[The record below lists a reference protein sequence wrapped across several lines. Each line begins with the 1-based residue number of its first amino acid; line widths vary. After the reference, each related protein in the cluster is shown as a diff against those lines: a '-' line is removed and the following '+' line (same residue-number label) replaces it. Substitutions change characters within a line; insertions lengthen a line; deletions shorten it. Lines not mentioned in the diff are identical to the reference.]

1 MAKPETINYKP
12 FNLTNMNTQKV
23 NIGKILPVLIG
34 FFVMGFVDLVGIATN
49 YVKADFELSDTMANL
64 LPSMVFFWFL
74 VFSVPTG
81 LLMNKI
87 GRKNTVLLSL
97 IVTLPALLI
106 PMLSYSFASML
117 ISFTLLGIGNTML
130 QVSLNPLLANIVD
143 EKRMASTLTF
153 GQFVKAISSFV
164 APVFAAWAVVRF
176 LDWRMIMFPVF
187 LVICF
192 FVLAWLFFT
201 KIEENRSSTK
211 VASFADCFSLLGDRT
226 ILLLFLGIMAHV
238 GLDVGINTTAPK
250 LLMERLNIGLA
261 DAGYATSFYF
271 IFRTAGCLLGSG
283 LLAKFSAKK
292 VFIVSVSMILI
303 GILCL
308 FIPNKTILY
317 TGLALF
323 GLGNSNIFSVI
334 FSQALLEQPSSHN
347 QVSGLMI
354 MGIFGGAVIPLIMGV
369 SSDFIGGQSGALIVL
384 LFCVAYLLAF
394 VSNRIKTHSS
404 I

>member
-1 MAKPETINYKP
+1 MT
-12 FNLTNMNTQKV
+12 TQKV
-23 NIGKILPVLIG
+23 NIPKILPVLIG

-49 YVKADFELSDTMANL
+49 YVKADFQLSDTMANL

-97 IVTLPALLI
+97 IITLPALLI
-106 PMLSYSFASML
+106 PILTYSFSSML
-117 ISFTLLGIGNTML
+117 ISFTLLGIGNTMM

-143 EKRMASTLTF
+143 KKRMASTLTF
-153 GQFVKAISSFV
+153 GQFIKAIASFV
-164 APVFAAWAVVRF
+164 APIFAAWAVVRF

-187 LVICF
+187 LTICF

-201 KIEENRSSTK
+201 KIEEHNIETK
-211 VASFADCFSLLGDRT
+211 VASFKECFSLLGDKS

-250 LLMERLNIGLA
+250 LLMERLHIDLA

-292 VFIVSVSMILI
+292 VFIVSASMILI

-308 FIPNKTILY
+308 FIPDKTIMY
-317 TGLALF
+317 SGIALF

-334 FSQALLEQPSSHN
+334 FSQALLHKPSSHN
-347 QVSGLMI
+347 EISGLMI
-354 MGIFGGAVIPLIMGV
+354 MGIFGGAVFPLIMGV
-369 SSDFIGGQSGALIVL
+369 SSDFFGGQSGALYVL
-384 LFCVAYLLAF
+384 LFCVAYLLTF
-394 VSNRIKTHSS
+394 VSTKIKTITSVE
-404 I
+404 

>member
-1 MAKPETINYKP
+1 MK
-12 FNLTNMNTQKV
+12 TQKV
-23 NIGKILPVLIG
+23 KITKILPVLIG

-49 YVKADFELSDTMANL
+49 YVKADFQLSDTMANL
-64 LPSMVFFWFL
+64 LHSMVFFWFL

-106 PMLSYSFASML
+106 PIFSYSFALML
-117 ISFTLLGIGNTML
+117 ISFTLLGIGNTMM

-153 GQFVKAISSFV
+153 GQFIKAIASFV
-164 APVFAAWAVVRF
+164 APIFAAWAVVRF
-176 LDWRMIMFPVF
+176 LDWRMIMFPIF
-187 LVICF
+187 LTVCF

-201 KIEENRSSTK
+201 KIEEKNIETK
-211 VASFADCFSLLGDRT
+211 VASFTECFSLLGDRT

-250 LLMERLNIGLA
+250 LLMERLHIDLA

-271 IFRTAGCLLGSG
+271 IFRTAGCLMGSG

-308 FIPNKTILY
+308 FIPDKTIMY
-317 TGLALF
+317 SGIALF

-334 FSQALLEQPSSHN
+334 FSQALLQKPSSHN

-354 MGIFGGAVIPLIMGV
+354 MGIFGGAVFPLIMGV
-369 SSDFIGGQSGALIVL
+369 SSDFVGGQSGALFVL
-384 LFCVAYLLAF
+384 LFCVAYLLTF
-394 VSNRIKTHSS
+394 VSTKIKTYTS
-404 I
+404 IE

>member
-1 MAKPETINYKP
+1 
-12 FNLTNMNTQKV
+12 MNTQKV
-23 NIGKILPVLIG
+23 NISKMLPVLIT

-49 YVKADFELSDTMANL
+49 YVKADFKLSDTMANL

-74 VFSVPTG
+74 VCAVPTS

-97 IVTLPALLI
+97 IITLPALLI
-106 PMLSYSFASML
+106 PIFTYSFATML
-117 ISFTLLGIGNTML
+117 ISFTLLGIGNTIL

-153 GQFVKAISSFV
+153 GQFVKAIASFV
-164 APVFAAWAVVRF
+164 APIFAAWAMIRF
-176 LDWRMIMFPVF
+176 SDWRMIMFPVF
-187 LVICF
+187 LAICLC
-192 FVLAWLFFT
+192 VLVWLLLT
-201 KIEENRSSTK
+201 RVEERNVETR
-211 VASFADCFSLLGDRT
+211 VASFAECFSLLGDGT

-250 LLMERLNIGLA
+250 LLMERLHIGLS

-271 IFRTAGCLLGSG
+271 IFRTAGCFLGSG
-283 LLAKFSAKK
+283 LLAKFSSKK
-292 VFIVSVSMILI
+292 VFVVSASMILI

-308 FIPNKTILY
+308 FIPNKTIMY
-317 TGLALF
+317 AGIALF

-334 FSQALLEQPSSHN
+334 FSQALLQKPSSHN
-347 QVSGLMI
+347 EVSGLMI
-354 MGIFGGAVIPLIMGV
+354 MGIFGGAVFPLIMGIM
-369 SSDFIGGQSGALIVL
+369 SDFFGGQSGALFVL

-394 VSNRIKTHSS
+394 VVAKIKSYTATS
-404 I
+404 

>member
-1 MAKPETINYKP
+1 
-12 FNLTNMNTQKV
+12 MNTQKL
-23 NIGKILPVLIG
+23 NISKILPVLIG

-49 YVKADFELSDTMANL
+49 YVKADFHLTDTMANL
-64 LPSMVFFWFL
+64 LPSMVFLWFL

-87 GRKNTVLLSL
+87 GRKNTVLISL

-106 PMLSYSFASML
+106 PIFIYSFSSML
-117 ISFTLLGIGNTML
+117 ISFTLLGIGNTMM

-143 EKRMASTLTF
+143 KKRMASTLTF
-153 GQFVKAISSFV
+153 GQFIKAIASFV
-164 APVFAAWAVVRF
+164 APILAAWAVVRF
-176 LDWRMIMFPVF
+176 LNWRMIMFPVF
-187 LVICF
+187 LTICF
-192 FVLAWLFFT
+192 FVFAWLFFT
-201 KIEENRSSTK
+201 KIEEKNIQTK
-211 VASFADCFSLLGDRT
+211 VATFTECFSLLGDRT

-250 LLMERLNIGLA
+250 LLMERLHIDLA
-261 DAGYATSFYF
+261 DAGYATRFYF

-292 VFIVSVSMILI
+292 VFIVSASMILI

-308 FIPNKTILY
+308 FIPDKTVMY
-317 TGLALF
+317 TGIALF

-334 FSQALLEQPSSHN
+334 FSQALLQKPSSHN

-354 MGIFGGAVIPLIMGV
+354 MGIFGGAVFPLIMGV
-369 SSDFIGGQSGALIVL
+369 SSDFVGGQSGALFVL
-384 LFCVAYLLAF
+384 LFCVAYLLTF
-394 VSNRIKTHSS
+394 VSARIKTYTSFE
-404 I
+404 

>member
-1 MAKPETINYKP
+1 
-12 FNLTNMNTQKV
+12 MNTQKV
-23 NIGKILPVLIG
+23 NISKILPVLIG

-49 YVKADFELSDTMANL
+49 YAKASFDLSDTMANL

-97 IVTLPALLI
+97 LVTLPALLI
-106 PMLSYSFASML
+106 PLLNYSFASML

-153 GQFVKAISSFV
+153 GQFIKAIASFI
-164 APVFAAWAVVRF
+164 APVFAAWAVLRF
-176 LDWRMIMFPVF
+176 SDWRMIMFPVF
-187 LVICF
+187 FLVCF
-192 FVLAWLFFT
+192 CVLAWLFFT
-201 KIEENRSSTK
+201 KIEEKNVETR
-211 VASFADCFSLLGDRT
+211 VASFSECFSLLGDKT
-226 ILLLFLGIMAHV
+226 IFLLFLGIMAHV

-250 LLMERLNIGLA
+250 LIMERLHLDLA
-261 DAGYATSFYF
+261 TAGYATSFYF

-283 LLAKFSAKK
+283 LLAKFAAKK
-292 VFIVSVSMILI
+292 VFIVSAGMILI

-308 FIPNKTILY
+308 FVPNKTILY
-317 TGLALF
+317 SGLALF
-323 GLGNSNIFSVI
+323 GLGNSNIFSII
-334 FSQALLEQPSSHN
+334 FSQALLKKPGSHN
-347 QVSGLMI
+347 EISGLMI

-369 SSDFIGGQSGALIVL
+369 SSDFVGGQSGALIVL
-384 LFCVAYLLAF
+384 LVCIIYLLTF
-394 VSNRIKTHSS
+394 VSTRIKSYS
-404 I
+404 

>member
-1 MAKPETINYKP
+1 M
-12 FNLTNMNTQKV
+12 NLP
-23 NIGKILPVLIG
+23 KILPVLIG

-49 YVKADFELSDTMANL
+49 YVKADFQLSDTMANL

-97 IVTLPALLI
+97 IITLPALLI
-106 PMLSYSFASML
+106 PIFSYSFASML
-117 ISFTLLGIGNTML
+117 ISFTLLGIGNTMM

-143 EKRMASTLTF
+143 KKRMASTLTF
-153 GQFVKAISSFV
+153 GQFIKAIASFV
-164 APVFAAWAVVRF
+164 APIFAAWAVVKF
-176 LDWRMIMFPVF
+176 LDWRMIMFPTF
-187 LVICF
+187 LIVCL

-201 KIEENRSSTK
+201 KIEEKNIETK
-211 VASFADCFSLLGDRT
+211 VASFRECFSLLGDRT

-250 LLMERLNIGLA
+250 LLMQRLNIDLA

-292 VFIVSVSMILI
+292 IFIVSASMILI

-308 FIPNKTILY
+308 FIPNKTIMY
-317 TGLALF
+317 TGIALF

-334 FSQALLEQPSSHN
+334 FSQALLKKPSSHN
-347 QVSGLMI
+347 EVSGLMI
-354 MGIFGGAVIPLIMGV
+354 MGIFGGAVFPLIMGV
-369 SSDFIGGQSGALIVL
+369 SSDFVGGQSGALFVL

-394 VSNRIKTHSS
+394 VSTKIKPYTS
-404 I
+404 IE